1 MKTAISVKDHLFER
15 VDRFAKKKKITRSQV
30 FADAAEEYLETR
42 ESNDIKANLNE
53 IYSKEDSSVDPV
65 MLRMSLLSLPR
76 EEW

>member
-1 MKTAISVKDHLFER
+1 MKTAISVKNHLFER

-42 ESNDIKANLNE
+42 EFNDIKANLNE